1 MFYQDQ
7 LLLVAGIANGPT
19 SRGGIGEGVNLG
31 GSSGVTKNTRSKK
44 IPFLCISQRVG
55 YD

>member
-1 MFYQDQ
+1 MDRP
-7 LLLVAGIANGPT
+7 LG
-19 SRGGIGEGVNLG
+19 GGIGEGVNLGG

>member
-1 MFYQDQ
+1 MV
-7 LLLVAGIANGPT
+7 LSGIANDPT

-44 IPFLCISQRVG
+44 SSFLCISQRVG